1 MDTQDTFEQ
10 KSQLEHVKLR
20 PDTYMGSIDIDTQPM
35 YIITNEN
42 DKKCFTLNDIE
53 FPPGLI
59 KIFDE
64 VLVNASDRYTNYPK
78 LVTYIKID
86 FDLETGVI
94 SVEND
99 GPGILVILVKTLHD
113 GDIYKPQA
121 ILSQFLSGSNFSK
134 KESITGGKNGLG
146 LKIVT
151 AFSDKLD
158 IETYDEENKILYK
171 QTFTDRLNIIEPPK
185 LETKAG
191 KGHTKLTFL
200 PSYTAF
206 GYKKYSKKIGKIIYK
221 LIEARAYQTAAFV
234 KGGCEI
240 WFNGEPIKF
249 DKTQKNNLGSFA
261 QMFITNDYGIYSTKL
276 IHPTDN
282 KLNMDICIGISDE
295 KFQHVSIIN
304 GISVYKGGTHIK
316 YISSQLTEYI
326 IPKLEKLLPNGTKV
340 TPTMILNKLFVFVRC
355 SVFDAKFHS
364 QSKTELTNPIA
375 VFTGL
380 KFTEKEWK
388 KLWPILEPHIMEAVL
403 GKLKDKTKSRVTRS
417 KILLKKGNDA
427 KFAGAKNPK
436 ADRLLFIA
444 EGDSALGLTQ
454 SAINHKK
461 TELDPNYCGTFSIQ
475 GVCINARKEVKG
487 IEDKKNN
494 KTVWI
499 RNEKLQKNIR
509 LNELVQIT
517 GLDYQKTYT
526 FGTAEGDKEF
536 KTLRY
541 DYVVAATDADVDG
554 KGQIFGLLMNF
565 FALFWPELVKRGFV
579 KRFNTPIIRAYPK
592 KSSDFVMEFFAL
604 HEFDTWIETKFSG
617 DLELATSKYD
627 INYYKGLAGTTV
639 EEIVPTFSNFKSKLN
654 TYDLDE
660 TSLET
665 LETYF
670 GIDTNPRK
678 HKLCTP
684 IDKNDIIKCDNE
696 IVPLTPFL
704 NCDVKEFQRDN
715 ILRKLPHIIDGSVP
729 SRRKTLCG
737 ARLNKKMATEK
748 VKVVN
753 FTGFVIEKTGYVHG
767 DASLSKTIIKMA
779 QNFVGTKNLPLLI
792 GVGQFGTRK
801 LGGEDAGSA
810 RYIYVKNNKLLNDAL
825 FPPQDDFLLKY
836 VFEEGERCEPEYY
849 VPILPM
855 AVLESMQI
863 PATGWRIRL
872 WARDFSAVI
881 KNVRRMV
888 KCEIERCKKL
898 PIWMNRNNCN
908 IRTAGNGKQYMVG
921 KYTYDEK
928 TNIIKISEL
937 PLSVYNKKYINSVA
951 ISKDDTLIKEIKG
964 FEDYSNFDEVN
975 NIDQVDIQFEMQPGA
990 IESIKERYD
999 DAIKNKKLLIRE
1011 PLSEKKEKVAKKKE
1025 EEKANSE
1032 EFKSSLVEYYDPND
1046 YIADPLFDH
1055 IEEFFKLRL
1064 CINSDINMIGVNGE
1078 VMELD
1083 YYSTIVNVW
1092 FAERKR
1098 LYKER
1103 IERYVILSELK
1114 IRYLENIIRF
1124 TREKKEMNITDKTP
1138 VDKFTKILSG
1148 NKYDKF
1154 DKSLL
1159 LSPKYLLA
1167 NQLKENI
1174 LNGPNVSYNYIMD
1187 LTYRQTLSEAC
1198 EKRSAELEAERKT
1211 LAELQKDCDESKGH
1225 FTGQKAW
1232 LRELDI
1238 IEPIIKNGVK
1248 NGWDRAKKPAKFK

>member
-1 MDTQDTFEQ
+1 
-10 KSQLEHVKLR
+10 
-20 PDTYMGSIDIDTQPM
+20 
-35 YIITNEN
+35 
-42 DKKCFTLNDIE
+42 
-53 FPPGLI
+53 
-59 KIFDE
+59 
-64 VLVNASDRYTNYPK
+64 
-78 LVTYIKID
+78 
-86 FDLETGVI
+86 
-94 SVEND
+94 
-99 GPGILVILVKTLHD
+99 
-113 GDIYKPQA
+113 
-121 ILSQFLSGSNFSK
+121 
-134 KESITGGKNGLG
+134 
-146 LKIVT
+146 
-151 AFSDKLD
+151 
-158 IETYDEENKILYK
+158 
-171 QTFTDRLNIIEPPK
+171 
-185 LETKAG
+185 
-191 KGHTKLTFL
+191 
-200 PSYTAF
+200 
-206 GYKKYSKKIGKIIYK
+206 
-221 LIEARAYQTAAFV
+221 
-234 KGGCEI
+234 
-240 WFNGEPIKF
+240 
-249 DKTQKNNLGSFA
+249 
-261 QMFITNDYGIYSTKL
+261 
-276 IHPTDN
+276 
-282 KLNMDICIGISDE
+282 MDICVGISDE

-316 YISSQLTEYI
+316 YISGQITEFI
-326 IPKLEKLLPNGTKV
+326 IPKMEKLLPSGTKI
-340 TPTMILNKLFVFVRC
+340 TPNMILNNLFIFVRC

-375 VFTGL
+375 VFAGL
-380 KFTEKEWK
+380 KITDKDWK
-388 KLWPILEPHIMEAVL
+388 TLWPILEPHIMEAVL

-417 KILLKKGNDA
+417 KIILKKGNDA
-427 KFAGAKNPK
+427 KFAGSKSPK
-436 ADRLLFIA
+436 EERLLFIA
-444 EGDSALGLTQ
+444 EGDSALGLAQ

-499 RNEKLQKNIR
+499 RNEKLQKNLR

-517 GLDYQKTYT
+517 GLDYQKTYQL
-526 FGTAEGDKEF
+526 GTPEGDKEF

-554 KGQIFGLLMNF
+554 KGQIFGLLVNF
-565 FALFWPELVKRGFV
+565 FALFWPELIKRGFV

-592 KSSDFVMEFFAL
+592 KSTDFVLEFFAL
-604 HEFDTWIETKFSG
+604 HEFDKWVETKFGG
-617 DLELATSKYD
+617 DSELAMAKYE
-627 INYYKGLAGTTV
+627 ISYYKGLAGTTV
-639 EEIVPTFSNFKSKLN
+639 DEIVPTFSNFKSKLT
-654 TYDLDE
+654 TYNLDD
-660 TSLET
+660 TSLKS

-678 HKLCTP
+678 QKLCTP
-684 IDKNDIIKCDNE
+684 IKQDDILKCNNA
-696 IVPLTPFL
+696 IVQLTPFL
-704 NCDVKEFQRDN
+704 DCDVKEFQRDN
-715 ILRKLPHIIDGSVP
+715 ILRKLPHIIDGGVP

-753 FTGFVIEKTGYVHG
+753 FTGFVMDKTGYVHG

-849 VPILPM
+849 VPIIPM

-863 PATGWRIRL
+863 PATGWRIKL
-872 WARDFSAVI
+872 WARDFTAVM
-881 KNVRRMV
+881 KNVRKMV
-888 KCEIERCKKL
+888 NCEIERCKKL
-898 PIWMNRNNCN
+898 PIWMNRNNSS
-908 IRTAGNGKQYMVG
+908 IKVAGNGKHYMLG
-921 KYTYDEK
+921 KYSYDKK

-951 ISKDDTLIKEIKG
+951 MDSDNTLIKEIKG

-975 NIDQVDIQFEMQPGA
+975 NIDQVDIQFELQPGA
-990 IESIKERYD
+990 YESIKERYD
-999 DAIKNKKLLIRE
+999 EAIKTKKTLIRE
-1011 PLSEKKEKVAKKKE
+1011 PFEDKKEKVNTKKE
-1025 EEKANSE
+1025 KIKEKEIEETG
-1032 EFKSSLVEYYDPND
+1032 FVSSLIDHYDPDD

-1055 IEEFFKLRL
+1055 IEEFFRLRL
-1064 CINSDINMIGVNGE
+1064 CINSDINMIGINGE

-1092 FAERKR
+1092 FNERKR

-1114 IRYLENIIRF
+1114 IKYLENIIRF
-1124 TREKKEMNITDKTP
+1124 TKEKKEMNITDKTP
-1138 VDKFTKILSG
+1138 VDKFNKILTEA
-1148 NKYDKF
+1148 KYDKF
-1154 DKSLL
+1154 DKTLL
-1159 LSPKYLLA
+1159 LSPKYLLVA
-1167 NQLKENI
+1167 QLKDSI
-1174 LNGPNVSYNYIMD
+1174 LNSSSSSYNYIID

-1198 EKRSAELEAERKT
+1198 EKRLVELSNEKKT

-1238 IEPIIKNGVK
+1238 IEPIVKNGVK
-1248 NGWDRAKKPAKFK
+1248 NGWDRLKKPPKFK

>member
-1 MDTQDTFEQ
+1 MDTQDVFEQ

-20 PDTYMGSIDIDTQPM
+20 PDTYMGSIDIDTQSM
-35 YIITNEN
+35 YIITDN
-42 DKKCFTLNDIE
+42 DKKIFTLNDIE

-78 LVTYIKID
+78 LVTYIKIT
-86 FDLETGVI
+86 FDVETGII
-94 SVEND
+94 SVENN

-158 IETYDEENKILYK
+158 IETYDGENKILYM
-171 QTFTDRLNIIEPPK
+171 QTFRDRLNIIEPPK
-185 LETKAG
+185 LESK
-191 KGHTKLTFL
+191 KCKEYTKLTFL

-206 GYKKYSKKIGKIIYK
+206 GYKKYSKKIGKLIYK

-240 WFNGEPIKF
+240 WFNDKVIKF
-249 DKTQKNNLGSFA
+249 DDDKKNNLEGFA
-261 QMFITNDYGIYSTKL
+261 KMFISNDYGLYSTTL
-276 IHPTDN
+276 IHPSDK
-282 KLNMDICIGISDE
+282 KLNMDISIGISDE

-316 YISSQLTEYI
+316 YISNQITEYI
-326 IPKLEKLLPNGTKV
+326 IPKLEKLLPNGTKI
-340 TPTMILNKLFVFVRC
+340 TSTMILNKLFLFVRC

-375 VFTGL
+375 IFTGL
-380 KFTEKEWK
+380 KFTDKEWK
-388 KLWPILEPHIMEAVL
+388 ILWPILEPHIMEAVL

-417 KILLKKGNDA
+417 KIILNKGNDA
-427 KFAGAKNPK
+427 KFAGDKNPK
-436 ADRLLFIA
+436 AERLLFIA

-494 KTVWI
+494 KMVWI
-499 RNEKLQKNIR
+499 RNEKLQNNIR

-517 GLDYQKTYT
+517 GLDYQKTYE
-526 FGTAEGDKEF
+526 FGTPEGNKEF

-554 KGQIFGLLMNF
+554 KGQIFGLLINF
-565 FALFWPELVKRGFV
+565 FALFWPELIKRGFV

-592 KSSDFVMEFFAL
+592 NPTDFVLEFFSL
-604 HEFDTWIETKFSG
+604 HEFDKWIETEFSE
-617 DLELATSKYD
+617 DSELAMKKYE
-627 INYYKGLAGTTV
+627 INYYKGLAGTTT

-660 TSLET
+660 TSIKT
-665 LETYF
+665 LEIYF
-670 GIDTNPRK
+670 GVDTNPRK
-678 HKLCTP
+678 DRLCTP
-684 IDKNDIIKCDNE
+684 IAKEDIVKCNNE
-696 IVPLTPFL
+696 IVQLTPFL
-704 NCDVKEFQRDN
+704 DCDVKEFQRDN

-737 ARLNKKMATEK
+737 ARLNTKMATEK

-753 FTGFVIEKTGYVHG
+753 FTGFVMDKTGYVHG

-801 LGGEDAGSA
+801 LGGEDAGSP
-810 RYIYVKNNKLLNDAL
+810 RYIYVKNNKILNDAM

-863 PATGWRIRL
+863 PATGWRIKL
-872 WARDFSAVI
+872 WARDFDAVM
-881 KNVRRMV
+881 KNVRKMV
-888 KCEIERCKKL
+888 KCEITKCKKL
-898 PIWMNRNNCN
+898 PIWMNRNNCS
-908 IRTAGNGKQYMVG
+908 IRTASNGKAYMVG
-921 KYTYDEK
+921 KYSYDKK
-928 TNIIKISEL
+928 TNIVKISEL
-937 PLSVYNKKYINSVA
+937 PLSVYNKKYISSVA
-951 ISKDDTLIKEIKG
+951 LNKDNTLIKDIKNV
-964 FEDYSNFDEVN
+964 EDYSNFDEVN
-975 NIDQVDIQFEMQPGA
+975 NIDQVDIHFEMQPGSL
-990 IESIKERYD
+990 ELIKERYN
-999 DAIKNKKLLIRE
+999 DAIKNKRLLIRE
-1011 PLSEKKEKVAKKKE
+1011 PMNEKRKKVAKKKE
-1025 EEKANSE
+1025 ENKDDNKD
-1032 EFKSSLVEYYDPND
+1032 KSCLIQDYDPND
-1046 YIADPLFDH
+1046 YIADPLFDY

-1064 CINSDINMIGVNGE
+1064 CINSEINMIGINGE

-1083 YYSTIVNVW
+1083 YYSTIVNIW
-1092 FAERKR
+1092 FKERKR
-1098 LYKER
+1098 LYQDR

-1114 IRYLENIIRF
+1114 IKYIENIIRF
-1124 TREKKEMNITDKTP
+1124 TKEKKKMDITDKTP
-1138 VDKFTKILSG
+1138 IDKFTKILSE
-1148 NKYDKF
+1148 NKYDQF
-1154 DKSLL
+1154 DKALL
-1159 LSPKYLLA
+1159 LSPKYLKA
-1167 NQLKENI
+1167 TQLKDSI
-1174 LNGPNVSYNYIMD
+1174 LTGKNVSYSYIMD

-1198 EKRSAELEAERKT
+1198 EKRNIELEKERKN
-1211 LAELQKDCDESKGH
+1211 LIELQKDCDESKGH
-1225 FTGQKAW
+1225 FIGQKAW
-1232 LRELDI
+1232 LYELDL
-1238 IEPIIKNGVK
+1238 IEPIIKNGIK
-1248 NGWDRAKKPAKFK
+1248 NGWDKAKKPPKFK